1 MLVDA
6 NGDDEGSGESGGV
19 EGAGAD
25 HEKSSARADF
35 FSTLRSV
42 YAINAPKAMRRSTT
56 RITPNVDGLE
66 RGGEEKEETVEDEET
81 ESVDRGDDWGGDC
94 GGSNKSSDGM
104 IPEMLSKPTLFCT
117 DGTAEGIVDTFGSS
131 GSGRQSSGH
140 VVRVSTTSHRPL
152 PQRNCS

>member
-6 NGDDEGSGESGGV
+6 NGDEEEREKSGGV

-25 HEKSSARADF
+25 HEKSVSCADF
-35 FSTLRSV
+35 FNTLRSV
-42 YAINAPKAMRRSTT
+42 YAINAPKARMRSTT
-56 RITPNVDGLE
+56 SNIPKVEGWEEEKEDEDGE
-66 RGGEEKEETVEDEET
+66 ETTVEGGEGGEE
-81 ESVDRGDDWGGDC
+81 
-94 GGSNKSSDGM
+94 SNKSSDGM
-104 IPEMLSKPTLFCT
+104 TPEMLSKPTRFRSDVPT
-117 DGTAEGIVDTFGSS
+117 EEVVTFDSS